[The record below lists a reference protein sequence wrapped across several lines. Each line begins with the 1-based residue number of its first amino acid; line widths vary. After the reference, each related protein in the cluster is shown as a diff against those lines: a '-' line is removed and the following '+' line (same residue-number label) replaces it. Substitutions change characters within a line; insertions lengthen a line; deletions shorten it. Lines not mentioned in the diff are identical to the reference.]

1 MKLLIIEQEVF
12 IDPHGSA
19 DETSA
24 CNKFVSKNKNFLKL
38 NGKYSQ
44 SQIKDSDFK
53 YCINNN
59 IKISDYLSEDNGFH
73 DEEHELQASEDGYNS
88 NYWYYSVRKITDKEY
103 TLYKDFIDK
112 YYKIK

>member
-53 YCINNN
+53 YCINNIN
-59 IKISDYLSEDNGFH
+59 KL
-73 DEEHELQASEDGYNS
+73 
-88 NYWYYSVRKITDKEY
+88 
-103 TLYKDFIDK
+103 
-112 YYKIK
+112 